1 MPVYK
6 DEKHNTWYVKLYYTD
21 WTGQKRQKMKRG
33 FKLQRDAKEWEND
46 FLTQQAGESDM
57 KFSALVE
64 LFLKDYKNRV
74 RFTSYRMRKQTI
86 EKHILPY

>member
-33 FKLQRDAKEWEND
+33 FKLQRDAKEWESD

-64 LFLKDYKNRV
+64 LFLKDYKSRV
-74 RFTSYRMRKQTI
+74 RFTRMECTRKQYDS
-86 EKHILPY
+86 LYS